1 MEAPGKWHFELV
13 TNDMMVLYRIKDV
26 VHTGK
31 TSYQDVDI
39 LDTETFGRCL
49 VLDGKTQST
58 EVDEHV
64 YHEALVHPALL
75 FHQGHQGHQGPGSVF
90 IGGGGEGAT
99 LREVLAHRS
108 VERVTMVDLDSEVV
122 DLCRRFLPRHHRG
135 TFDDPRVDL
144 HHVDAREYLGSTTD
158 TYDAIV
164 LDLVDPLE
172 GGTSY
177 LLYTRE
183 FYEIAKS
190 RLNPG
195 GVLVTQAGPA
205 GLLNYAE
212 CFTAVARTLSTVFPR
227 TYPYGIYIP
236 AFTTLWGMV
245 MAFPESSRPSPN
257 ASPRDPDP
265 GQIDR
270 LISERLAGEPRYY
283 DGLTHRSMFALPK
296 YLRKSIAEERR
307 LVTDREPVF
316 MI

>member
-1 MEAPGKWHFELV
+1 MDTPGKWHFELV
-13 TNDMMVLYRIKDV
+13 TNDMMVLYRIRDV
-26 VHTGK
+26 VHTGR

-64 YHEALVHPALL
+64 YHEALVHPAFLQ
-75 FHQGHQGHQGPGSVF
+75 HRGPASVF

-108 VERVTMVDLDSEVV
+108 VERVTMVDLDPEVV
-122 DLCRRFLPRHHRG
+122 GLCRRFLPRHHAG
-135 TFDDPRVDL
+135 AFDDPRVDL
-144 HHVDAREYLGSTTD
+144 RHEDAREYLASTTD
-158 TYDAIV
+158 TYDVIV

-172 GGTSY
+172 GGTSF

-205 GLLNYAE
+205 GLLNYGE
-212 CFTAVARTLSTVFPR
+212 CFTAVARTLSAVFPR
-227 TYPYGIYIP
+227 TYPYGIYVP

-245 MAFPESSRPSPN
+245 MAFPEGPSASSSSGPQ
-257 ASPRDPDP
+257 DPDP
-265 GQIDR
+265 GHIDR
-270 LISERLAGEPRYY
+270 LIGERIATEPQYY

-296 YLRKSIAEERR
+296 YLRKSIAEEQR

>member
-31 TSYQDVDI
+31 TGYQDVDI

-64 YHEALVHPALL
+64 YHEALVHPALIL
-75 FHQGHQGHQGPGSVF
+75 HHGPKSVF

-122 DLCRRFLPRHHRG
+122 DLCRRFLPQHHRG
-135 TFDDPRVDL
+135 TFDDPRVNL
-144 HHVDAREYLGSTTD
+144 HHTDARAYLGSTTD
-158 TYDAIV
+158 TYDVIV

-183 FYEIAKS
+183 FYEIARSK
-190 RLNPG
+190 LNPG

-205 GLLNYAE
+205 GLLNYTE
-212 CFTAVARTLSTVFPR
+212 CFTAVAKTLSTVFPR
-227 TYPYGIYIP
+227 AYPYGIYVP

-245 MAFPESSRPSPN
+245 MAFLESSAPSPN
-257 ASPRDPDP
+257 VSPWDPDP
-265 GQIDR
+265 RRIDR
-270 LISERLAGEPRYY
+270 LIAERLASEPRYY

-307 LVTDREPVF
+307 LVTDRKPVF
-316 MI
+316 MV

>member
-1 MEAPGKWHFELV
+1 MDTPGKWHFELV

-64 YHEALVHPALL
+64 YHEALVHPSLL
-75 FHQGHQGHQGPGSVF
+75 LHGGPGSVF

-108 VERVTMVDLDSEVV
+108 VERVTMVDLDAEVV

-144 HHVDAREYLGSTTD
+144 RHADAREYLASTAD
-158 TYDAIV
+158 TYDVIV

-190 RLNPG
+190 KLKPG

-205 GLLNYAE
+205 GLLNYGE
-212 CFTAVARTLSTVFPR
+212 CFTAVARTLSAVFPR

-245 MAFPESSRPSPN
+245 TAFADSPSASPTPSPQ
-257 ASPRDPDP
+257 DPDP
-265 GQIDR
+265 GHIDR
-270 LISERLAGEPRYY
+270 LIGERMATEPRYY

-296 YLRKSIAEERR
+296 YLRRSIAEEQR